1 MVARTAGLK
10 WSGPSSDL
18 FWSGPW
24 SKFFGPVSDPDKE
37 NPDQENPGHGPDQKL
52 DQLILE

>member
-52 DQLILE
+52 DQLI